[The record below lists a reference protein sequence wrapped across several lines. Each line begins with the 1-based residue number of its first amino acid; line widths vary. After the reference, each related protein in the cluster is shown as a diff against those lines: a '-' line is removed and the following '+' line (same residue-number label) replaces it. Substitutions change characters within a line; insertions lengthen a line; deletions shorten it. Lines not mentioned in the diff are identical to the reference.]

1 MKKEDKDICKAELQ
15 WRKTDVKRFKKC
27 VMENEENYEEEVNE
41 VIEIHDSEDETWLQ
55 VFTRL

>member
-1 MKKEDKDICKAELQ
+1 MKKEDKEICKAELK